1 MYKVFIEEKAFFL
14 VFNVKKDIINTDVK
28 IVQKQKIES
37 ILEIVQSNEQTILVN
52 FKSHKSLKKWIKN
65 EFDFISAAGGLVLNK
80 NKEVLFIFRNGKW
93 DLPKGKIEKGEKK
106 KTAAVREVEE
116 ECGISSPTID
126 KFITTTYHI
135 YYYKEKIALKES
147 FWYLMHYSGNET
159 LIPQEE
165 EGITEV
171 KWLKTEKINEAM
183 QNSFPSIR
191 DVINAER
198 LNLED

>member
-171 KWLKTEKINEAM
+171 KWLKTEEINEAM